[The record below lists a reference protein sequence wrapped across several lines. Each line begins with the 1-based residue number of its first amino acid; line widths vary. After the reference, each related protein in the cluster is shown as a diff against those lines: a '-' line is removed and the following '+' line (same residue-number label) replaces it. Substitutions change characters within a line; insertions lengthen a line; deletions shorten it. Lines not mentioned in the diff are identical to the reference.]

1 MALSTKLI
9 KTRLR
14 SIGNTKKITRAMEMV
29 SAAKMRRTV
38 TAVTQT
44 RPYAQTAIELVQSL
58 SLSSDQYH
66 PLLIERS
73 EIKKIAVVLITANRG
88 LAGSF
93 NANIIN
99 EATRSLSAYQSDQID
114 WIALGKK
121 GVEHLARTQQQ
132 IIAQFPKADV
142 AVNADSLAPVV
153 RLVISDFVSGV
164 YDKVFVVY
172 TDYVSALTQKPK
184 VLQLLPLQIATEK
197 SAAVPAEYIFEPSVA
212 TVLDQILPRLVEIEL
227 YQALLESNASEHS
240 ARMVAMKNA
249 AEAASDM
256 ISDLTLAFNQARQ
269 AAITSEIAEI
279 AGGKAALGA

>member
-29 SAAKMRRTV
+29 SAAKMRRSV
-38 TAVTQT
+38 MAVTQT
-44 RPYAQTAIELVQSL
+44 RPYAHTAMELIQSL
-58 SLSSDQYH
+58 SIDNDYAH
-66 PLLIERS
+66 PLLTERD
-73 EIKKIAVVLITANRG
+73 EVKKVAVILITANRG

-93 NANIIN
+93 NANILN
-99 EATRSLSAYQSDQID
+99 EAMRSLSAYQPEQID

-121 GVEHLARTQQQ
+121 GVEQLARSGQN
-132 IIAQFPKADV
+132 IIAQFPKSDVTVTADTLSPLV
-142 AVNADSLAPVV
+142 GM
-153 RLVISDFVSGV
+153 VISDFTSGM
-164 YDKVFVVY
+164 YDKIFVAY
-172 TDYVSALTQKPK
+172 TDYISALRQKPK
-184 VLQLLPLQIATEK
+184 LMQLLPLQVENNTTVSGGGK
-197 SAAVPAEYIFEPSVA
+197 YIFEPSIT
-212 TVLDQILPRLVEIEL
+212 TVLDRLLPRLVEIEV

-240 ARMVAMKNA
+240 ARMVAMQNA

-269 AAITSEIAEI
+269 AAITSELAEI